1 MSDSFD
7 DLPVKLRVKLLG
19 ECEAVLTSNVK
30 LPLSHAAA
38 AEALQAVRDARNALQ
53 HALVFRPL
61 GNQWLEIGQGPD
73 TVRWPQ
79 RHPIDVT
86 VVAMVLRGE
95 PELAN
100 GLLYLVDPRDKR
112 TADAMRNRIKR
123 LAAKVER
130 AGYPRLATA
139 VRGVHVND
147 TTAEVYATR
156 RYEVLTT

>member
-1 MSDSFD
+1 MSHSFD
-7 DLPVKLRVKLLG
+7 ELPPAQRIALLDDAA
-19 ECEAVLTSNVK
+19 EVLACPVA
-30 LPLSHAAA
+30 LPMGNAAR
-38 AEALQAVRDARNALQ
+38 AEALQAVRDARDRLR

-61 GNQWLEIGQGPD
+61 PTGWLEIGQGPD

-79 RHPIDVT
+79 RHSVDVA

-112 TADAMRNRIKR
+112 TADAMRGRIKR
-123 LAAKVER
+123 LAGQIER
-130 AGYPRLATA
+130 AGYRRLATA
-139 VRGVHVND
+139 VHGVKVND
-147 TTAEVYATR
+147 KTAEVYAIR